1 MAKRFI
7 DTGFLDQKWIRKL
20 PPEKKIFLIYL
31 MLKCDNGG
39 IIDLDFEDAEFWIG
53 KKIGDLNFLPEG
65 YLILIDD
72 SSKYFMPK
80 FIEWQYPNFPH
91 SKVHQQAQAKEI
103 LIKNGVFN
111 VDTQYIDLSKFY
123 VNIKQ
128 SLSNT
133 YLYGNDNV
141 NGNVNGNDKE
151 EKSWKN
157 NFEIYLAECKEA
169 YRKFWKDEELMRT
182 QQRLNPGIDVKLS
195 IEKGY
200 TNFWSTELGWKHK
213 KKCRSKDIDWKS
225 TIINSIGLNKVYI
238 QREDKP
244 RVDGYQL

>member
-1 MAKRFI
+1 MKRFL

-53 KKIGDLNFLPEG
+53 KKIGDLSFLPEG

-80 FIEWQYPNFPH
+80 FVECQYPNFPH

-103 LIKNGVFN
+103 LIRNGVFN
-111 VDTQYIDLSKFY
+111 VDTQSIDLGKFY

-128 SLSNT
+128 SLPNT
-133 YLYGNDNV
+133 YTHG
-141 NGNVNGNDKE
+141 NGNVNGNDNGNAKE
-151 EKSWKN
+151 AKID
-157 NFEIYLAECKEA
+157 FEIFWNLYNKKVGSKDDCK
-169 YRKFWKDEELMRT
+169 KKWD
-182 QQRLNPGIDVKLS
+182 KLS
-195 IEKGY
+195 LPIQQFILDYLPKYLPTIKDKQYQPYPETWLNQKRWE
-200 TNFWSTELGWKHK
+200 NEIITEEI
-213 KKCRSKDIDWKS
+213 S
-225 TIINSIGLNKVYI
+225 
-238 QREDKP
+238 
-244 RVDGYQL
+244 RVDGYKFE